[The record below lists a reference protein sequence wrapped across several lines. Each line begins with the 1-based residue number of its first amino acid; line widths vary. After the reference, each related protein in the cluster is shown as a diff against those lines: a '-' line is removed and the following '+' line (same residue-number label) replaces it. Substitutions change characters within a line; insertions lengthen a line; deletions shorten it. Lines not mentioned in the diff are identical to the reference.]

1 VSTESKIIDKIK
13 LVLMEEDR
21 MKSDLE
27 IAQEAKMKP
36 IIEIAEQIGLSE
48 EDIEYYGKYKAK
60 ISLDVLDKLKNKP
73 DGKYI
78 DVTAITPTPLGE
90 GKTVINIGL
99 SQALAKIGKNIIST
113 LREPS
118 MGPVFGIKGGAAGGG
133 YSQVVPMEDIN
144 LHFTG
149 DIHAVGVANNLLAAM
164 VDNQVFHPTFKR
176 KNELNIDPSSISW
189 RRVVDLNDS
198 AQTTVTIGTQSK
210 QEAEGYPRE
219 TGVDITVASEVMAIL
234 ALANDLKDLRD
245 KFSKIIVAKNKDG
258 KPVTAEDVKAA
269 GAMTVI
275 MKDAI
280 KPTLVQTVENVPCI
294 MHAGPFANIAIGNNS
309 VIADRIALKL
319 ADYVV
324 TESGFAADIGAEKLL
339 NIKCR
344 HGKLKPDCIVINA
357 TIRALKMHGGGFKFP
372 PGKRPSDEELWGENV
387 EAVRKGCVN
396 LAKHIENMTKFGVP
410 AVVCVN
416 RFATDTDAEVEA
428 VVEEAKK
435 AGAEACVPCTV
446 HADGGEG
453 GIELAKAVVEAC
465 EKPNNFKFLYPDEA
479 SIKEKIETIAKEIY
493 GAEKVEFE
501 PLAEEKIK
509 LYTDWGLANLPIC
522 MAKTHLSI
530 SHDPSLLGAP
540 SGFTL
545 PIRDIRPA
553 AGAGFLYPLCGEMR
567 TMPGL
572 PSRPAAVDVDIDE
585 NGKTVGLF

>member
-1 VSTESKIIDKIK
+1 MRMAYNAVEMADWQISEAAEKNMPTPEEWRDKLGLEKDEILPMGRLAKLDFLKIIN
-13 LVLMEEDR
+13 R
-21 MKSDLE
+21 
-27 IAQEAKMKP
+27 
-36 IIEIAEQIGLSE
+36 
-48 EDIEYYGKYKAK
+48 
-60 ISLDVLDKLKNKP
+60 LKDKP

-78 DVTAITPTPLGE
+78 EVTAITPTPLGE

-99 SQALAKIGKNIIST
+99 TQALAKIGKNVIST

-164 VDNQVFHPTFKR
+164 VDNQIFHPTFKR
-176 KNELNIDPSSISW
+176 KNPLNIDASSITW

-198 AQTTVTIGTQSK
+198 AQTNVVIGAISK
-210 QEAEGYPRE
+210 YETEGYPRE
-219 TGVDITVASEVMAIL
+219 TGVDITVASEVMATLTL
-234 ALANDLKDLRD
+234 ASDLKDLR
-245 KFSKIIVAKNKDG
+245 KRFGRIIVAKTKDG

-275 MKDAI
+275 MKEAI

-324 TESGFAADIGAEKLL
+324 TESGFAADIGAEKLM

-344 HGKLKPDCIVINA
+344 HGNLKPDCIVINA

-387 EAVRKGCVN
+387 DAVRKGCVN

-428 VVEEAKK
+428 VIEEAKK
-435 AGAEACVPCTV
+435 AGAEACVAVTV

-493 GAEKVEFE
+493 GADGVEYE

-509 LYTDWGLANLPIC
+509 LYTEWGLDKLPIC

-572 PSRPAAVDVDIDE
+572 PSVPAAEAVDIDE